1 MKVDR
6 IALQALQ
13 PLQSPFAATAPQPGA
28 GSSFADILSNA
39 LGQVEQLQQQAASSA
54 YDLAVG
60 NQADVHTTMIAY
72 EKASLALQLTIE
84 VRNKL
89 VEAFQ
94 ELMRIQV

>member
-13 PLQSPFAATAPQPGA
+13 PLQSPFAPAAPQPGA

-60 NQADVHTTMIAY
+60 NQSDVHTT
-72 EKASLALQLTIE
+72 
-84 VRNKL
+84 
-89 VEAFQ
+89 
-94 ELMRIQV
+94 